1 MAVWQVKNKNGEWVT
16 MPAPA
21 HSGMAIADEPVW
33 SSNTGRGATGM
44 MSGDIVAWKTTI
56 DMDFPP
62 LSYSDSKLIRDT
74 LKNAGEFFDVRYR
87 DFSTSA
93 WEEKTVYT
101 ANLPR
106 TLYSLAQ
113 GIRYHTGVKVQLV
126 EQ

>member
-1 MAVWQVKNKNGEWVT
+1 MAVWQIKDKNGDWVT
-16 MPAPA
+16 MPSPM
-21 HSGMAIADEPVW
+21 HGGMAIADEPVW
-33 SSNTGRGATGM
+33 SSNTGRGATGK

-62 LSYSDSKLIRDT
+62 LSFSESKRLRDA

-87 DFSTSA
+87 DFNASA
-93 WEEKTVYT
+93 WTTKTVYT

-106 TLYSLAQ
+106 TIYSLAQ